1 MTVETP
7 YGVSTMGGS
16 HGTDET
22 SQQVETS
29 MSLKLF
35 AIRLPDGSLLTDTHG
50 QPVYYDDKK
59 EAKRIRDRR
68 GDDGVIGLGPDHS
81 RYGNN

>member
-1 MTVETP
+1 
-7 YGVSTMGGS
+7 
-16 HGTDET
+16 
-22 SQQVETS
+22 

-59 EAKRIRDRR
+59 EAKRIRDRH
-68 GDDGVIGLGPDHS
+68 GDDGVIVLGPDHS
-81 RYGNN
+81 RYGDN